1 MVVFTKL
8 YNYMISALN
17 ITPILKLNMTA
28 QLSNKERLE
37 AIVKANPL
45 VSGDERIAVF
55 GAGGQIGTKLR
66 PYLDKYYPGQVE
78 YCDFGKGAIAN
89 KMHDV
94 DVSSEK
100 SVTDFVEKHH
110 VKVIIN
116 LAALLSGAAQENPEV
131 AYWVN
136 VEAPLQ
142 LLSIARNP
150 KIGIRTVMMMSSMA
164 IQEFDER
171 ELDTPEEIA
180 IMKQLQKDS
189 FPNII
194 RRGLGTYALQKG
206 ILEDASILQVLTF
219 NKNTLIPRLA
229 GDLNCHTPW
238 PSDGTTEELD
248 KMIVA
253 CAMQKAYPKDWE
265 DRLRALIDPKH
276 LAAGLYLRGSSYVP
290 AVPADA
296 TFDMVDSKTLPEAVV
311 LLLHQDVRAR
321 SGAPA
326 IGPIH
331 NVSEYT
337 VSMQEAY
344 DILKTL
350 HPEMKIHFAADTV
363 DLTKKIVPGL
373 DRGKTERAR
382 YWSNSQNTKSTE
394 ALIGNFK
401 QYDAKRSVIENYER
415 VLKGLE

>member
-1 MVVFTKL
+1 
-8 YNYMISALN
+8 
-17 ITPILKLNMTA
+17 MTN
-28 QLSNKERLE
+28 QERLQH
-37 AIVKANPL
+37 IVNANAL
-45 VSGDERIAVF
+45 VSGDEKIAVF

-66 PYLDKYYPGQVE
+66 PYLDKYYPGLVE
-78 YCDFGKGAIAN
+78 YCDFGKGAVAH

-100 SVTDFVEKHH
+100 DVTAFVEKYN

-131 AYWVN
+131 AYWIN

-150 KIGIRTVMMMSSMA
+150 KMGIRTVMMMSSMA
-164 IQEFDER
+164 LQEFDNR
-171 ELDTPEEIA
+171 EHDTQEEIA
-180 IMKQLQKDS
+180 MVRQLQKNAS
-189 FPNII
+189 PSII

-265 DRLRALIDPKH
+265 DKLRPLIDPKH

-296 TFDMVDSKTLPEAVV
+296 MFDMVDSKTLPEAVV

-331 NVSEYT
+331 TISEYT

-344 DILKTL
+344 DILKV
-350 HPEMKIHFAADTV
+350 HYPEMKIHFAAETV
-363 DLTKKIVPGL
+363 DLSKKLPAGL
-373 DRGKTERAR
+373 DRGKTERA
-382 YWSNSQNTKSTE
+382 YFWSHSQNTASTE

-401 QYDAKRSVIENYER
+401 QYNAKRSVTENYQR
-415 VLKGLE
+415 VLAELK